1 MIRVLLIGR
10 PSGTWAERLKDAAP
24 GIEVD
29 AARLPSAGIRQF
41 EETPADLII
50 IVDDVGGQRV
60 ETLVQAIRRRPL
72 GQLVGMML
80 ICPLPAG
87 DVGAREAELD
97 LAAWLPPDVTPMQVL
112 GRISEALDV
121 DSEELRQTLVDPA
134 RRAAVATPVA
144 AEERREEE
152 SREEASAQAA
162 YFDGQV
168 VLEPIDEPRKP
179 RAMPRSS
186 IFRSSMPPL
195 DAGPLMADDI
205 RRKLKAV
212 RHEDYYAILEIRR
225 GAESQTVREA
235 FHRLTALYDPAH
247 LEFEVAHKFQDE
259 LDEIRDALED
269 AFAVLGDP
277 ELREPYLKST
287 VKTTY

>member
-1 MIRVLLIGR
+1 
-10 PSGTWAERLKDAAP
+10 
-24 GIEVD
+24 
-29 AARLPSAGIRQF
+29 
-41 EETPADLII
+41 
-50 IVDDVGGQRV
+50 
-60 ETLVQAIRRRPL
+60 
-72 GQLVGMML
+72 
-80 ICPLPAG
+80 
-87 DVGAREAELD
+87 
-97 LAAWLPPDVTPMQVL
+97 
-112 GRISEALDV
+112 
-121 DSEELRQTLVDPA
+121 
-134 RRAAVATPVA
+134 
-144 AEERREEE
+144 
-152 SREEASAQAA
+152 
-162 YFDGQV
+162 
-168 VLEPIDEPRKP
+168 
-179 RAMPRSS
+179 
-186 IFRSSMPPL
+186 MPPL